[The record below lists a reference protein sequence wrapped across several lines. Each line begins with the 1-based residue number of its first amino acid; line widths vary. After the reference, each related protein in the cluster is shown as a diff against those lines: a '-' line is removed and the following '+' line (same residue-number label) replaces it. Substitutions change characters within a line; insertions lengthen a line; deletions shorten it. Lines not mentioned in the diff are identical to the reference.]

1 MTQTAEAGKA
11 QKPFGF
17 SALRRLKKPQ
27 EFQLVR
33 QRGQRFRSAHLVL
46 NTIPNTHGGPR
57 LGVSVSKKHVRSAV
71 HRNKIKR
78 LVREYFRLHQC
89 ELPGIDVSVALL
101 THVAIPTPTVRVQ
114 LHDELKRTWKKAAAS
129 RLVE

>member
-1 MTQTAEAGKA
+1 MTQTAAAEKA

-33 QRGQRFRSAHLVL
+33 QRGQRFRSTHLVL
-46 NTIPNTHGGPR
+46 NAFPNTQGASR

-71 HRNKIKR
+71 RRNAIKR
-78 LVREYFRLHQC
+78 LVREYFRLHQH
-89 ELPGIDVSVALL
+89 ELPGVDVSVALL
-101 THVAIPTPTVRVQ
+101 ARVLATPTVRTE
-114 LHDELKRTWKKAAAS
+114 LHGELTRAWKKAAAS
-129 RLVE
+129 LVS

>member
-1 MTQTAEAGKA
+1 MIRTAEADKA

-33 QRGQRFRSAHLVL
+33 QRGQRFRSTHLVL
-46 NTIPNTHGGPR
+46 NTIPNTQGATR

-71 HRNKIKR
+71 GRNTIKR
-78 LVREYFRLHQC
+78 LVREYFRLHQH
-89 ELPGIDVSVALL
+89 ELPGVDVSVALL
-101 THVAIPTPTVRVQ
+101 APVVATVPTVRTE
-114 LHDELKRTWKKAAAS
+114 LHGELTRAWKKAAAS
-129 RLVE
+129 LVK